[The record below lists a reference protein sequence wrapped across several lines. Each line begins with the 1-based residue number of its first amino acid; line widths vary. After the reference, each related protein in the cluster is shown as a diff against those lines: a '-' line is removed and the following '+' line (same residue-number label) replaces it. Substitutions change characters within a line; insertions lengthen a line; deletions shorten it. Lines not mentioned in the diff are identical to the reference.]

1 MTHRGQPGARWLRCD
16 LHVHTPFDATKQF
29 GEDIKAAINAFQKGN
44 STRLAEIAERFVDA
58 CCRAV
63 EGSGLDLIAIT
74 DHNSIDGYRYLK
86 PHFDVLAEQAKDREL
101 HVPVILPGV
110 EFSVGGERPLHFLV
124 IFAANTDP
132 DIIDRAV
139 QHVFGASDRFDPKT
153 GTPRA
158 TGQSV
163 EEFLKGLF
171 GYCHPV
177 SGERDIEVVV
187 LPAHVDSN
195 KGVLKETA
203 GNSSGDLAASTSVL
217 DEMKGHLRERVI
229 TRHDWNGFQIVRP
242 YEKLPQVFKELLW
255 RWAAARRGKDWEE
268 LTESQRARYRGQ
280 KHWPLV
286 ECSDPTN
293 YEAIGTSYTWLK
305 MEVPDVEGIRLALL
319 DPESRL
325 RHMVDGPPEQY
336 YSRIERIRIRNTD
349 FFESVEIPLSPCL
362 TTLIGGRGSG
372 KSTVVEYLRFVLDRA
387 RPEDFAGETGK
398 EAWETVDKILAEKNQ
413 RDFGETDGTLLPDHE
428 VEVDVV
434 VAGQH
439 YRIRRNANGISVF
452 QEPNGKLQEVP
463 LDVRSLIAPR
473 IFSQRQIARIAQNPA
488 AQRTELDAL
497 LDAERLREIAKARR
511 EIEEKLT
518 QLQRQRARLKE
529 DRRMLPAYETE
540 LRKINDHIAFIEEAG
555 HSDILSQ
562 FQAFEWER
570 RWLDE
575 VLQEF
580 EGQAKALEEHA
591 TTIEREANGS
601 PEPPIDIP
609 TKTWIESVSRRIR
622 EALRGTATRLRSEVE
637 GLRNLASSIKSERE
651 ERWYPGYKQ
660 ARVAYSNL
668 REEME
673 ARGVDFAQHEKL
685 LQQRADLERE
695 LRRLRGIDTDL
706 QDLGQEIDRL
716 RAELINLHRERLA
729 LRCEL
734 AQKLKALDA
743 DVRIEVVPLGDRED
757 FKCRREE
764 WFPRAGLQERDW
776 ALLVDYV
783 FGGDN
788 SVPDRIAKLIAAL
801 RADVEATQAQGKVMD
816 SNDSRVVALLGERGA
831 RLTGYFFRIFEYADR
846 IKLDEMERFL
856 PEDSVEARVRTRDGG
871 FKPITTGS
879 VGERSMAILSLL
891 LSAGNAPLIIDQ
903 PEDDLDNQY
912 IYDVVVD
919 LLRKRKFDR
928 QIIVA
933 THNANIPVNGDAEL
947 IVALGVE
954 NRLGT
959 TLGVGSIDK
968 PEIKDLVSTI
978 MEGSAEAFRRRR
990 ERYGY

>member
-1 MTHRGQPGARWLRCD
+1 MARSGLPGTQWLRCD
-16 LHVHTPFDATKQF
+16 LHIHTPFDTTKKF
-29 GEDIKAAINAFQKGN
+29 GENIHAAINASQKGD
-44 STRLAEIAERFVDA
+44 SKRLAEIAERFMDA
-58 CCRAV
+58 CCEAA

-86 PHFDVLAEQAKDREL
+86 PHFDVLAMQARHRGV

-124 IFAANTDP
+124 IFAADTDL
-132 DIIDRAV
+132 DTIDKAI
-139 QHVFGASDRFDPKT
+139 QYVFGTSDRFDPET

-163 EEFLKGLF
+163 DEFLKRLF
-171 GYCHPV
+171 DYCRPT
-177 SGERDIEVVV
+177 SGDRDMEFVI
-187 LPAHVDSN
+187 LPAHVDGN
-195 KGVLKETA
+195 KGVLEETA
-203 GNSSGDLAASTSVL
+203 GTSPGELAVSTSIW
-217 DEMKGHLRERVI
+217 DEMKGHLRQRVI
-229 TRHDWNGFQIVRP
+229 TRCDWNGFQTLRP
-242 YEKLPQVFKELLW
+242 YEKLPQAFKELLW
-255 RWAAARRGKDWEE
+255 CWAAARRGEDWEE
-268 LTESQRARYRGQ
+268 LTESQRAHYREK

-293 YEAIGTSYTWLK
+293 YKAIGTRYTWLK

-325 RHMVDGPPEQY
+325 RRMVDGPPEQR
-336 YSRIERIRIRNTD
+336 YSWIERIRIRNTD
-349 FFESVEIPLSPCL
+349 FFESVELPCSPCL

-398 EAWETVDKILAEKNQ
+398 EAWETVDKILTEKNQ
-413 RDFGETDGTLLPDHE
+413 RDFGETDGTLLPDYE

-434 VAGQH
+434 VAGQR
-439 YRIRRNANGISVF
+439 YRVSRDANGISVF
-452 QEPNGKLQEVP
+452 QDRSGELQEVS
-463 LDVRSLIAPR
+463 LDVRSLMAPR

-497 LDAERLREIAKARR
+497 LDAERLREIEKARR
-511 EIEEKLT
+511 ETEEKLT
-518 QLQRQRARLKE
+518 QLQRKRARLKE

-540 LRKINDHIAFIEEAG
+540 LQKVNDHIAFIEEAG
-555 HSDILSQ
+555 HNDILSQ
-562 FQAFEWER
+562 FQTFEWER

-575 VLQEF
+575 ALQKLE
-580 EGQAKALEEHA
+580 EQVRALEEHA
-591 TTIEREANGS
+591 VTIKRGADGLPKPLADS
-601 PEPPIDIP
+601 P
-609 TKTWIESVSRRIR
+609 TGAWIESVSCRIR
-622 EALRGTATRLRSEVE
+622 EALQGIAARLHGEAE
-637 GLRNLASSIKSERE
+637 DLRELASSIKSERE
-651 ERWYPGYKQ
+651 ERWHPGYKQ
-660 ARVAYSNL
+660 ARMAYDNL

-673 ARGVDFAQHEKL
+673 ARSVDFAQHEKM

-695 LRRLRGIDTDL
+695 LRRLRGIDAHLRDVE
-706 QDLGQEIDRL
+706 QEINDI
-716 RAELINLHRERLA
+716 RAELVNLCGKRLA
-729 LRCEL
+729 LRRKL
-734 AQKLKALDA
+734 AQKLEALDA
-743 DVRIEVVPLGDRED
+743 DVRIEVVPFGDRED
-757 FKCRREE
+757 FECRREE

-776 ALLVDYV
+776 TLLVNYAFD
-783 FGGDN
+783 GGN
-788 SVPDRIAKLIAAL
+788 FVPDRIAKLVAAL
-801 RADVEATQAQGKVMD
+801 RADVEATQARGKVVD
-816 SNDSRVVALLGERGA
+816 SKDSKVAALLGEQGTK
-831 RLTGYFFRIFEYADR
+831 LTGHFFRIFEYADR
-846 IKLDEMERFL
+846 IRLDEMERFL
-856 PEDSVEARVRTRDGG
+856 PEDAVEARVRTRDGG

-891 LSAGNAPLIIDQ
+891 LSAGNEPLIIDQ

-919 LLRKRKFDR
+919 LLRKRKFYR

-947 IVALGVE
+947 IIALGVKD
-954 NRLGT
+954 RLGT

-968 PEIKDLVSTI
+968 PEIKDLVSSI